1 MNRQHNPLLFKKV
14 TIIGIGLL
22 GGSIGMAMKKNH
34 LTREVVGVSRRQ
46 ATLGYSLK
54 KKIVDKASSNIVK
67 SVQGADLVILAT
79 PVQTIISL
87 LANIGKHLKRGCIV
101 MDVGST
107 KTSIV
112 EVAEKSLPPHTFFV
126 GTHPLAGSE
135 KKGVEFSSPDLFN
148 RSFCIV
154 TPTDKTNKQ
163 AKEKIESL
171 WSRMGSVVKS
181 VSPDEHD
188 KILAF
193 TSHVPHLLAYAM
205 IDAIPGEY
213 LEYGSTG
220 LKDTTRI
227 AGSNPQLWNDVCMEN
242 SKNVLSVLDEVVKV
256 LSGYRKAVTSKDETG
271 LIDQFKRAKSKR
283 DGIK

>member
-1 MNRQHNPLLFKKV
+1 MNIQRNPLLFKKV

-34 LTREVVGVSRRQ
+34 LVHEVLGVSRRQ
-46 ATLGYSLK
+46 ATLGYALK
-54 KKIVDKASSNIVK
+54 KKIVDNATSNIVK
-67 SVQGADLVILAT
+67 SVRGADLVVLAT
-79 PVQTIISL
+79 PVQTILTL

-112 EVAEKSLPPHTFFV
+112 QAAEKSLPSHAFFV

-135 KKGVEFSSPDLFN
+135 KKGVEFSDPDLFN
-148 RSFCIV
+148 KSFCII

-163 AKEKIESL
+163 AKEKVEAL
-171 WSRMGSVVKS
+171 WTRMGSFVKN

-188 KILAF
+188 NILAF

-205 IDAIPGEY
+205 IDAVPGKY

-227 AGSNPQLWNDVCMEN
+227 AGSSPQLWNDICMEN
-242 SKNVLSVLDEVVKV
+242 SKNVLPVLDEVVKI
-256 LSGYRKAVTSKDETG
+256 LSGYRKAITSKDETV
-271 LIDQFKRAKSKR
+271 LIEQLKRAKSKR
-283 DGIK
+283 DGIA